1 MLSHDKVLVLCE
13 HPPKTIGGEIE
24 KNWKVGVK
32 KTRKRILDQSEAEK
46 LKKVVLKRK
55 NFTRR
60 WWRCVRGEGGW
71 LGGWRV
77 GG

>member
-32 KTRKRILDQSEAEK
+32 KTRKRILDQSEGAKEK
-46 LKKVVLKRK
+46 KYVVFETKIFH
-55 NFTRR
+55 NTR
-60 WWRCVRGEGGW
+60 VRG
-71 LGGWRV
+71 L
-77 GG
+77 

>member
-46 LKKVVLKRK
+46 LKKSCLETKKISQDVVG
-55 NFTRR
+55 R
-60 WWRCVRGEGGW
+60 WWV
-71 LGGWRV
+71 
-77 GG
+77 